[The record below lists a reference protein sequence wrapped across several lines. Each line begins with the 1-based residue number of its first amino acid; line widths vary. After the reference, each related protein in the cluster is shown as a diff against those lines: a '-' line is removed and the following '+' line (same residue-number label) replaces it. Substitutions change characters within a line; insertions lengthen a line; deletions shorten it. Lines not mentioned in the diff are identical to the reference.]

1 MTNINNDQV
10 FQILTEEQIAQIV
23 AHSLRQDY
31 GRTTSAVKEIGRHV
45 NAPLRTI
52 RNWYEGQNT
61 PNCKHFVLLSRT
73 SPSLVAKFLT
83 LTGYGDILRIAWQ
96 TGDDFGNGTATIRQ
110 IYSDNSVSINVT
122 LPSSLAALLNHRQLW
137 FLGRLQQGWF
147 PNAEN
152 IETTWRVSL
161 RTAQRDIATLVD
173 IGLVRFTGAR
183 KTGWYELAN

>member
-1 MTNINNDQV
+1 
-10 FQILTEEQIAQIV
+10 
-23 AHSLRQDY
+23 
-31 GRTTSAVKEIGRHV
+31 
-45 NAPLRTI
+45 
-52 RNWYEGQNT
+52 
-61 PNCKHFVLLSRT
+61 
-73 SPSLVAKFLT
+73 
-83 LTGYGDILRIAWQ
+83 
-96 TGDDFGNGTATIRQ
+96 
-110 IYSDNSVSINVT
+110 